1 MNQGVAEVAV
11 SVEGGK
17 VWRWQDVTSG
27 GVTLVPIEMS
37 EDNVLDTEAG
47 VVRTWGTLSLLYLG
61 GERERARVGLRDTE
75 ENRVRDSSMTVR
87 GNPHS
92 LKYEDILDV
101 FV

>member
-47 VVRTWGTLSLLYLG
+47 GVKGEDLGNSLLVVPG
-61 GERERARVGLRDTE
+61 GRERESESRTPGHRSE
-75 ENRVRDSSMTVR
+75 
-87 GNPHS
+87 
-92 LKYEDILDV
+92 
-101 FV
+101 